1 MGSVLPTMEM
11 FHPKQIATPRP
22 LHAVTHEGTVI
33 ARAHRRM
40 SAALSSDTPVSDA
53 LTHALVAFAL
63 RFRRPPRALVVVA
76 DQALRREVARRLAGR
91 GLHVVELADTRGL
104 HAEVLRTLE
113 DPAGRPIDLIVAADD
128 LRPVSALHAIGFA
141 QSQRVCAAAVLLT
154 EGAVEETGVYPC
166 APQADVVSFER
177 HVLRGLQRLFS
188 RPQLRVAPSLAPGS
202 R

>member
-1 MGSVLPTMEM
+1 
-11 FHPKQIATPRP
+11 
-22 LHAVTHEGTVI
+22 
-33 ARAHRRM
+33 M

-76 DQALRREVARRLAGR
+76 DRELRRETARRLTGR

-104 HAEVLRTLE
+104 HAEVLRSLD
-113 DPAGRPIDLIVAADD
+113 DPGGRPIDLIVAADD
-128 LRPVSALHAIGFA
+128 LRPISALHAIGFA

-154 EGAVEETGVYPC
+154 KRCVEESGVYACTPH
-166 APQADVVSFER
+166 ADVVSFER